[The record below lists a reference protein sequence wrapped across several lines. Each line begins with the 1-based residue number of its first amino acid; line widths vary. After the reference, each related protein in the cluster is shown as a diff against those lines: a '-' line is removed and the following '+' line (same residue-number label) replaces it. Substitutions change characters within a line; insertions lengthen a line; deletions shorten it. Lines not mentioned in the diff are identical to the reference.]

1 MKNENENKRNKSLSI
16 KSDSQLKKIG
26 LKDYKYW
33 ITQICNL
40 KKIFRKFD
48 RSQGNVFWLFSAE
61 TLQLS
66 TINKNIIGVKV
77 SV

>member
-1 MKNENENKRNKSLSI
+1 MKHENENKRNKSLSI

-48 RSQGNVFWLFSAE
+48 RSQGNVLWLF
-61 TLQLS
+61 
-66 TINKNIIGVKV
+66 
-77 SV
+77 